1 MSARWSTFK
10 LPEYRS
16 RGFDPIFGN
25 VAHVEFE
32 TNYTAIVLD
41 EPIGKFTDEPN
52 VEFYGGHLA
61 CESVASREVGE
72 IIIRA
77 LNAALESGDL
87 K

>member
-1 MSARWSTFK
+1 MSARWSMMR

-16 RGFDPIFGN
+16 PGFDPIFGN
-25 VAHVEFE
+25 VAHAEFE
-32 TNYTAIVLD
+32 PSYRSIVMD